1 MEKNCLL
8 ENIFLVQQK
17 KKRKISDD
25 GKISDG
31 HISVKDYFTCEISW
45 EKFEMKHMGDYH
57 GQYLKEDVL
66 LLEDVFEKF
75 TGTCVKYYGLDACHY
90 FSSP

>member
-1 MEKNCLL
+1 
-8 ENIFLVQQK
+8 
-17 KKRKISDD
+17 
-25 GKISDG
+25 
-31 HISVKDYFTCEISW
+31 
-45 EKFEMKHMGDYH
+45 MKHMGDYH

-75 TGTCVKYYGLDACHY
+75 TGICVKYYGLDACHY